1 MFNICSYMSDVIYVQ
16 FFKANE
22 LIPLIVDDMH
32 KSTINYTRINTPTST
47 EKAFTLLNNVKS
59 VDEDDVDEV
68 LM

>member
-1 MFNICSYMSDVIYVQ
+1 MFNICSYMFDVIYVQ

-32 KSTINYTRINTPTST
+32 KSTIRYTRINKPTST
-47 EKAFTLLNNVKS
+47 EKAFTVLNNVKTD
-59 VDEDDVDEV
+59 DEDDIDEV

>member
-1 MFNICSYMSDVIYVQ
+1 MFNICSYMFDVIYVQ

-32 KSTINYTRINTPTST
+32 KSKINQTRINTPTSA
-47 EKAFTLLNNVKS
+47 EKAFNLLNNVKS
-59 VDEDDVDEV
+59 DDEDDIDEV

>member
-1 MFNICSYMSDVIYVQ
+1 MFIYVRCNICSNI
-16 FFKANE
+16 ANE

-47 EKAFTLLNNVKS
+47 EKAFTRLNNVKS
-59 VDEDDVDEV
+59 DDEDDIDEV

>member
-1 MFNICSYMSDVIYVQ
+1 MFIYVRCNIRSNI
-16 FFKANE
+16 ANE

-47 EKAFTLLNNVKS
+47 EKAFTRLNNVKS
-59 VDEDDVDEV
+59 DDEDDIDEV